1 MKIMQKFIK
10 VQTFLIIA
18 LILVFV
24 PTGLYAEKMPLQA
37 SAISLSASLEK
48 NVFRLNEE
56 ILINVVFSNESSK
69 AIFLNTY
76 FNLYW
81 NERDETRLIFEI
93 TMPNGKKPK
102 SSMILTKRRLI
113 NKKDFPLLKSGQYYE
128 IKKQLILRT
137 S

>member
-81 NERDETRLIFEI
+81 NENYDA
-93 TMPNGKKPK
+93 KW
-102 SSMILTKRRLI
+102 
-113 NKKDFPLLKSGQYYE
+113 
-128 IKKQLILRT
+128 
-137 S
+137 